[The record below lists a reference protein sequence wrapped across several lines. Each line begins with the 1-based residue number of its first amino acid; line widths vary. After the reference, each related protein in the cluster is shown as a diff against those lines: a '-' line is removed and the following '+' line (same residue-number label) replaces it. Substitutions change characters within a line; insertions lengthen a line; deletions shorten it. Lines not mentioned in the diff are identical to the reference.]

1 MNVLENIETITTDGG
16 GYDPVVVGEA
26 LEVLHEHVPTAAAA
40 AAAALAAE
48 FESDD
53 PTADFLLSASP
64 FDDGNAECVKFLYG
78 DELIFC
84 EAYGWMRYTGTHYT
98 TDGARAHLR
107 DAIRDTLQRR
117 RVLAVDAE
125 KEAIVTGAKPS
136 TRHIRDC
143 EYQFEA
149 MVTVS
154 VSEFD
159 RSPDHLNCLN
169 GVVDL
174 RTGALIPHNS
184 GQRFTY
190 CCAVDYDPDAD
201 QSKWLAFLDGAIGGG
216 RQVNDYLQCATGYS
230 LTGHTSEEI
239 VLYPFGPTRAGKGVF
254 TETMQA
260 AIPKPIAVEVDF
272 NTFTRERANDS
283 NNFDLAPLKAARL
296 VFASES
302 NRYQKLNA
310 AKIKV
315 LTGGNDIYCAFK
327 HRDHFSYRPQ
337 FAVWLV
343 SNHPARA
350 DVDDDA
356 AWYRLRVI
364 EFPNSFAGR
373 ENKSLKAELRKPENL
388 RGVLAWAV
396 QGAIDWYAMPN
407 GLETPDAVI
416 LSTQEQRDLFDFV
429 TQWMDECCVNEADA
443 WTANEMLY
451 SSYANWCAGNGVE
464 PKRRGSLSQNLTRK
478 GYDVGV
484 RKQWQSKLARG
495 VKGFRLTG
503 AEVERIE
510 HEKQS

>member
-1 MNVLENIETITTDGG
+1 MTEPQNIETKTLGG
-16 GYDPVVVGEA
+16 NGYDPALMTEA
-26 LEVLHEHVPTAAAA
+26 LQILPPEARAAARA
-40 AAAALAAE
+40 AMAAE
-48 FESDD
+48 FASDD
-53 PTADFLLSASP
+53 PTADFLLAASP
-64 FDDGNAECVKFLYG
+64 FDDGNAECVKYLHG
-78 DELIFC
+78 DELLFC
-84 EAYGWMRYTGTHYT
+84 EAYGWMWYTGTHYT
-98 TDGARAHLR
+98 TDGARARLR
-107 DAIRDTLQRR
+107 DAIGDTLKRR
-117 RVLAVDAE
+117 RGLAVDAE
-125 KEAIVTGAKPS
+125 REAIVTGAKPS

-149 MVTVS
+149 MATVS

-159 RSPDHLNCLN
+159 RSPDKLNCLN

-174 RTGALIPHNS
+174 RTGELTPHNS
-184 GQRFTY
+184 QQRFTY
-190 CCAVDYDPDAD
+190 CCPIDYDPDAD
-201 QSKWLAFLDGAIGGG
+201 QSKWLAFLDGAVGGG
-216 RQVNDYLQCATGYS
+216 QEVRDYLQCATGYS

-239 VLYPFGPTRAGKGVF
+239 ILYPFGPTRSGKGVY

-315 LTGGNDIYCAFK
+315 LTGGNDIFCAFK

-337 FAVWLV
+337 FCVWLV

-373 ENKSLKAELRKPENL
+373 EDKTLKAELRKPENL

-396 QGAIDWYAMPN
+396 QGAIKWYAMPT
-407 GLETPDAVI
+407 GLETPDAVT

-429 TQWMDECCVNEADA
+429 TQWMDECCVDDTNA

-451 SSYANWCAGNGVE
+451 NSYSNWCGDNGVQ
-464 PKRRGSLSQNLTRK
+464 PKQRGSLSQNLTRK
-478 GYDVGV
+478 GYDVGA
-484 RKQWQSKLARG
+484 REQWQGKAARG
-495 VKGFRLTG
+495 AKGFRLTK

-510 HEKQS
+510 HEKRG